1 MTAKERE
8 VTRSSLAPGCPTQ
21 PEPSVA
27 TSSAAFY
34 DLIAPIYDGHWGQ
47 AFFSS
52 ARTQFRR
59 HLAPRVSRNG
69 CVLDLCC
76 GNGRFAG
83 YLERAGYRV
92 TGIDSSPELL
102 EQAAERAP
110 DSRLVCADMSSF
122 DLAERFDA
130 AVCFYN
136 SLNHARDERE
146 LRLTFACVAR
156 HVLPGGHFLF
166 DLMSEEEYLSS
177 WSGDECVLSKD
188 TKYELAY
195 SYLASTRTA
204 TCRVK
209 TRSRTES
216 GSYVR
221 AEAVSTQRPIEL
233 TTMKASLRWAGFC
246 VVFVKEF
253 PRAWSP
259 EGRLLVL
266 ANRTAAV
273 HSEIPVG
280 PEPPGVTER
289 VLSRR
294 LSLTSSR
301 LSPSGPAAPASKLAA
316 HDASRMFQLMSSA
329 A

>member
-8 VTRSSLAPGCPTQ
+8 VTWSRLAPGRPTQ

-47 AFFSS
+47 EFFFS

-59 HLAPRVSRNG
+59 HIAPRVSRNG
-69 CVLDLCC
+69 RVLDLCC
-76 GNGRFAG
+76 GGGRFAD

-102 EQAAERAP
+102 VQAAERAP

-122 DLAERFDA
+122 DLAERFEA

-146 LRLTFACVAR
+146 LRLIFACVAR
-156 HVLPGGHFLF
+156 HVVPGGHFLF
-166 DLMSEEEYLSS
+166 DLMSEQEYFST
-177 WSGDECVLSKD
+177 WSGDECVLSED
-188 TKYELAY
+188 TVYELAY
-195 SYLASTRTA
+195 SYLRSTRTA

-209 TRSRTES
+209 TRSRDES
-216 GSYVR
+216 SYVSAQ
-221 AEAVSTQRPIEL
+221 AESEQRPVEL
-233 TTMKASLRWAGFC
+233 TAINSALRLAGFRL
-246 VVFVKEF
+246 VFVKEF
-253 PRAWSP
+253 HRTWAP

-266 ANRTAAV
+266 A
-273 HSEIPVG
+273 
-280 PEPPGVTER
+280 
-289 VLSRR
+289 RR
-294 LSLTSSR
+294 LSA
-301 LSPSGPAAPASKLAA
+301 SGSWPQSIIPG
-316 HDASRMFQLMSSA
+316 HHPG
-329 A
+329 